1 MDGLANVVQEI
12 VDRPGWSAGQAL
24 ALLVESDAVNQTDNA
39 YLDFFAWDEPSTPAL
54 RARLRVAFVPAPR
67 CTPATLTD
75 VTAAAEQWGWTS
87 AMPGFLTQYDLDAD
101 LDIDIA
107 DLSGLADAWAQGRCL

>member
-1 MDGLANVVQEI
+1 MYKRQ
-12 VDRPGWSAGQAL
+12 GQAL
-24 ALLVESDAVNQTDNA
+24 ALLVESDAVNQADNA

-67 CTPATLTD
+67 CTLATLTD
-75 VTAAAEQWGWTS
+75 VTAAAEQWAWTS

-107 DLSGLADAWAQGRCL
+107 DLTGLADAWAQGRCL